1 MKKVVLISLLVG
13 TLLAGYGQS
22 KIPSYYVSPSQIEKA
37 LSQDWKYLHNIL
49 EEKKWIFEQVLFDSY
64 YYFYN
69 MNKSGQIQITASF
82 NCEDGRKTIFI
93 NTSDEGY
100 YWYIKGQL
108 KKLNYKL
115 EEPTLY
121 RKGNYTVATFTD
133 IDKIVNYNMNF
144 VKHPN

>member
-1 MKKVVLISLLVG
+1 MKKIVLISLLVV
-13 TLLAGYGQS
+13 TVLSSYGQS

-49 EEKKWIFEQVLFDSY
+49 EEKKWIFNQDFNS
-64 YYFYN
+64 YFYN
-69 MNKSGQIQITASF
+69 MNKPGQIQIIVDF

-115 EEPTLY
+115 EKPTLY
-121 RKGNYTVATFTD
+121 RKGNYTVATYTE
-133 IDKIVNYNMNF
+133 IYKIVNYNMNF